1 MQARPSPCSSSPS
14 TIQVAAL
21 TYAARLALAPGI
33 ATLNDAGMV
42 P

>member
-1 MQARPSPCSSSPS
+1 MLARPSPCTSSPS

-21 TYAARLALAPGI
+21 TCAARLALVPGI
-33 ATLNDAGMV
+33 TTVDDAGMV